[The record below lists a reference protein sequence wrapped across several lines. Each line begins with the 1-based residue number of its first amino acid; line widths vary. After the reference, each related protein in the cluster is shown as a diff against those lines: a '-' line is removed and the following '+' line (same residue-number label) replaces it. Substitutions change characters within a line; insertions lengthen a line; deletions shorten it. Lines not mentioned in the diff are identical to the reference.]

1 MLSMEFFS
9 DTPLSMSTESFEMFL
24 NEMASNLSIR
34 QILSEPAI
42 DANILDDYLSDRKY
56 QI

>member
-1 MLSMEFFS
+1 MLSMELLS

>member
-1 MLSMEFFS
+1 MLSMEFLS
-9 DTPLSMSTESFEMFL
+9 VTPLSMSTKSFEMFL
-24 NEMASNLSIR
+24 NEMASNLSIQ